1 MVQELRIITIMN
13 AKYINDDSIGY
24 LCSYTRDKLIWLKL
38 GRCNNVTDEVIKG
51 VVIYKILAK
60 HFPFLANISIEIC
73 TYRCKTKSH
82 MRYPNRKYLGPL
94 RFGGVLGFFAFSQ

>member
-38 GRCNNVTDEVIKG
+38 GRCNNVTDEVKYNGLAVEGI
-51 VVIYKILAK
+51 VICENVGKTFSFSTI
-60 HFPFLANISIEIC
+60 FIEIYQL
-73 TYRCKTKSH
+73 T
-82 MRYPNRKYLGPL
+82 
-94 RFGGVLGFFAFSQ
+94 